1 MSIPSITSAASANST
16 TSDSSTT
23 RVPPKQT
30 LGQDDF
36 LKLFVAQMTSQDP
49 LNPKSDGDFI
59 AQMAQFSS
67 LEQAKSTQ
75 TDMAQISSLQL
86 ASTAASMIG
95 KTVDIQVDQSQ
106 TTSGVVSAVR
116 FDSGSPQL
124 VVDGQSYDLSQVLTL
139 SGTPAAVQ
147 TQP

>member
-1 MSIPSITSAASANST
+1 MSTSSISSVLSANNN
-16 TSDSSTT
+16 TSGSSTT
-23 RVPPKQT
+23 RVPTQT

-49 LNPKSDGDFI
+49 MNPKSDGDFI

-67 LEQAKSTQ
+67 LEQAKTTQ
-75 TDMAQISSLQL
+75 TDMAQLSSLQL

-106 TTSGVVSAVR
+106 TTSGVVSGVR

-124 VVDGQSYDLSQVLTL
+124 VVDGQTYDLSQVLTL
-139 SGTPAAVQ
+139 SGTPTTAQ
-147 TQP
+147 TQS